1 MSDGPKGQ
9 SALRDSKKWLDSYLD
24 GVRDSWA
31 KDTTV
36 KGEQLSSL
44 TFRVRDCDRKGK
56 TDCKHVSTTPAP
68 TTAHHKNYN
77 ETTTTKALPRAWF
90 DAIAVG

>member
-31 KDTTV
+31 KDT
-36 KGEQLSSL
+36 KQLSSL

-56 TDCKHVSTTPAP
+56 TDCKHISTTHENYNGATLENYNG
-68 TTAHHKNYN
+68 TTA
-77 ETTTTKALPRAWF
+77 TKALPRAWF
-90 DAIAVG
+90 DAIIVG

>member
-24 GVRDSWA
+24 DVRASWA

-36 KGEQLSSL
+36 KGKQLSSL

-56 TDCKHVSTTPAP
+56 TDCYN
-68 TTAHHKNYN
+68 TTA
-77 ETTTTKALPRAWF
+77 TKALSRAWF
-90 DAIAVG
+90 DAITVG